1 MLPHMP
7 AGAVEQSQQQAT
19 QQQSSV
25 QQRRAPGHM
34 LARLVSMLAATC
46 IVTAGLIAQNTELQL
61 QLRRRLDPI
70 QVGIDS
76 ECPQC

>member
-1 MLPHMP
+1 
-7 AGAVEQSQQQAT
+7 
-19 QQQSSV
+19 
-25 QQRRAPGHM
+25 M

-61 QLRRRLDPI
+61 QLRRQLDPI